1 LKGDCVSTMRIE
13 ISKTLTQD
21 QAKQIDYFWNEVYPV
36 KLKNRFGLLL
46 KDIKEFNH
54 HILLNETDEVIGWAA
69 TFLRDEEI
77 WFSILVSAE
86 NQNKGY
92 GNMLIDSLKQNFENL
107 CGWVI
112 DHNND
117 LKQDGLAYSS
127 PIQFYLKNG
136 FVVMDDRI
144 ETDIISAV
152 KIKYEASLK

>member
-1 LKGDCVSTMRIE
+1 MRIE

-92 GNMLIDSLKQNFENL
+92 GNMLIDSLKQNFKNL

-117 LKQDGLAYSS
+117 LKQDGSTYSS

-136 FVVMDDRI
+136 FVLMEDRI